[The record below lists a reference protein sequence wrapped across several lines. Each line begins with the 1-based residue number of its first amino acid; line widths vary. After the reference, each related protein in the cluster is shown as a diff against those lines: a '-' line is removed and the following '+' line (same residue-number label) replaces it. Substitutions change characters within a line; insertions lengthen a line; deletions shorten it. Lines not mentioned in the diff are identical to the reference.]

1 MENYGATI
9 KQIRIGKGMTQKEVC
24 MGIISQGNY
33 SKFESGENPDIKVTI
48 LQALLLRLNLP
59 MDEFFYIHNGYK
71 NHEKMA
77 IQRALYESLYND
89 PEILE
94 DHLQRAKHY
103 LQHEPNDQ
111 DMQIFAQMIK
121 GLIVLAKTG
130 DFEQTCK
137 LVEPIWEKLSKRNEL
152 LVSDIYI
159 LNNILFV
166 FPLETAM
173 DILQFLLRQI
183 ERYGDYRQ
191 VKRIYY
197 SLVLNASLLQIRA
210 QQFSEG
216 TALLDTVLPNLQ
228 QQRLYAHLA
237 VGYIRKGICLHNLSK
252 DGTAW
257 IEKGKHIL
265 LAVELNKMWNTLEEE
280 IKKYTN

>member
-59 MDEFFYIHNGYK
+59 MDEFLYIHNGYK
-71 NHEKMA
+71 YHEKIA
-77 IQRALYESLYND
+77 IQRTLYESLYND
-89 PEILE
+89 PDMLEIQ
-94 DHLQRAKHY
+94 LQRAKHY

-111 DMQIFAQMIK
+111 DMQIFAQMVK

-130 DFEQTCK
+130 DFEQTRK

-173 DILQFLLRQI
+173 DIMQFLFRQI
-183 ERYGDYRQ
+183 ERYDNYRLI
-191 VKRIYY
+191 KRMHYT
-197 SLVLNASLLQIRA
+197 LVLNASLLQIRA
-210 QQFSEG
+210 QQFSEAI
-216 TALLDTVLPNLQ
+216 ALLDTVLPNLQ
-228 QQRLYAHLA
+228 QKKLYTQLA
-237 VGYIRKGICLHNLSK
+237 VGYIRKGICLNNVSK
-252 DGTAW
+252 DGTEL
-257 IEKGKHIL
+257 IEKGKNIL
-265 LAVELNKMWNTLEEE
+265 LAMEMHKMWQALEEE
-280 IKKYTN
+280 IIKYTI

>member
-1 MENYGATI
+1 
-9 KQIRIGKGMTQKEVC
+9 

-89 PEILE
+89 PEMLE
-94 DHLQRAKHY
+94 GHLQRAKHY

-173 DILQFLLRQI
+173 DIMQFLLRQI
-183 ERYGDYRQ
+183 ERYDNYRF
-191 VKRIYY
+191 VKRMHY

-210 QQFSEG
+210 QHYADAIE
-216 TALLDTVLPNLQ
+216 LLDTILPDLQ
-228 QQRLYAHLA
+228 QKRLYVQLA
-237 VGYIRKGICLHNLSK
+237 IFSVRKGICLHNLSN
-252 DGTAW
+252 DGTVW
-257 IEKGKHIL
+257 IEKGKRIL
-265 LAVELNKMWNTLEEE
+265 LAMEQHEIWDKIEQE
-280 IKKYTN
+280 IKKYAN